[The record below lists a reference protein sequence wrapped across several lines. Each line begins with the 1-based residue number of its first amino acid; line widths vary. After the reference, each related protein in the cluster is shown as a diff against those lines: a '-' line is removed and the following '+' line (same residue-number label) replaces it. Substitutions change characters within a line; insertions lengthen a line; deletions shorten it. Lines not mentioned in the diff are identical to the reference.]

1 MIGEATRMI
10 VYDPFWKTL
19 KERGIST
26 YALIN
31 RYGISSNTIHRLRHN
46 LGVTTKLIDELCQIL
61 ECRPEN
67 ILQYVPEEN

>member
-1 MIGEATRMI
+1 MMI

-46 LGVTTKLIDELCQIL
+46 LGVTTKLINELCQIL
-61 ECRPEN
+61 ECRPEDL
-67 ILQYVPEEN
+67 LQYVPEEN